1 MNPTPQLPEILRK
14 LRVVGSHSQ
23 DEVAKKLGVSLSTY
37 SRIERGEV
45 DIDFDTV
52 RKAANFYKITLDQ
65 LVHYGDANY
74 VAEPTPDYN
83 RLKLPIMVLLDGTEN
98 TLQVWIDRLKSI
110 NTAI

>member
-45 DIDFDTV
+45 E
-52 RKAANFYKITLDQ
+52 AA
-65 LVHYGDANY
+65 HHGA
-74 VAEPTPDYN
+74 A
-83 RLKLPIMVLLDGTEN
+83 R
-98 TLQVWIDRLKSI
+98 WH
-110 NTAI
+110 